1 MSPVLPLI
9 PVPGLPCSAAYAAN
23 HGAMAFGP
31 LTVADHRR
39 DSTMENLQGIPVS
52 SLCLGAQAA

>member
-1 MSPVLPLI
+1 
-9 PVPGLPCSAAYAAN
+9 
-23 HGAMAFGP
+23 MAFGP